1 MRLAANLRKEACAEL
16 DARLSSR
23 AMSVANLITILRG
36 ALIAPVVVLF
46 LSGER
51 IAAGVLFAVVCA
63 GDIVDG
69 MVARARGEVTALG
82 KALDP
87 IVDKA
92 LYVSLLS
99 SLLVL
104 REIPPWAYAAFLVPQ
119 CGLGI
124 GAIVLHLRHR
134 EIQAARWLGKGA
146 SLLSFLGLLFLLVRW
161 PGGLEIFVA
170 AVALTYIAGVDYF
183 LAARSLGTTS

>member
-1 MRLAANLRKEACAEL
+1 
-16 DARLSSR
+16 
-23 AMSVANLITILRG
+23 MSVANLITILRG

-104 REIPPWAYAAFLVPQ
+104 REIPPWTYAAFLVPQ
-119 CGLGI
+119 FGLGI

-134 EIQAARWLGKGA
+134 ETQAARWLGKGA